1 MKGCRFDALT
11 IILINAV
18 LPVMCSAFPSD
29 KMVAL
34 TYLIAIGI
42 LIAAGKYKR
51 ILKVGIVIGV
61 FLAVYFLNER
71 YIRHQFFGAW
81 LRIMLLFMPSL
92 SLATILISEYQSS
105 EVLSALQRV
114 RLPRMFVIGLT
125 VTLRYIPTF
134 YREFSIIKKAMRIRG
149 VEFSARHPLRSFEY
163 MLVPQL
169 FRCVSLSNELTA
181 AGLTKGIS
189 FTGRRTAFF
198 SQGFTMIDYI
208 TVLLLITAYTVVIA
222 GVI

>member
-34 TYLIAIGI
+34 SYLVAVGI
-42 LIAAGKYKR
+42 LLAAGKLKR
-51 ILKVGIVIGV
+51 ILKVGIIIAI
-61 FLAVYFLNER
+61 FLGVYFLNER
-71 YIRHQFFGAW
+71 YINHQFFGAW
-81 LRIMLLFMPSL
+81 LRIMLLFMPSVA
-92 SLATILISEYQSS
+92 LATILISEYQSS
-105 EVLSALQRV
+105 EVLSALQRA
-114 RLPRMFVIGLT
+114 RLPRLFVIGLT

-149 VEFSARHPLRSFEY
+149 VEFSVCHPLRSFEY
-163 MLVPQL
+163 MMVPQL

-189 FTGRRTAFF
+189 FSGRRSAYFN
-198 SQGFTMIDYI
+198 QGFRMIDYV
-208 TVLLLITAYTVVIA
+208 TGLLLIAAYGAVISGVV
-222 GVI
+222 